1 MRWHKLQDTGELV
14 RIDDGKRSLSNGLQW
29 DFLRRRRY
37 LLYRG
42 LAGSKIVNFL
52 AGTSFGY
59 RQPLQFHNSQSV
71 GRGAGTWS
79 ELVVKLERTGCHRF
93 LKVDVP

>member
-29 DFLRRRRY
+29 DFLRRGRY

-42 LAGSKIVNFL
+42 LAGSKIV
-52 AGTSFGY
+52 
-59 RQPLQFHNSQSV
+59 
-71 GRGAGTWS
+71 
-79 ELVVKLERTGCHRF
+79 
-93 LKVDVP
+93 